1 MKQQLILRANSK
13 QQKNVHLM
21 KHSLHWKNMKI
32 NIIQRIIIT
41 FLIPLSQTC
50 TSLLVQQA
58 LTSHFVICNLY
69 IAIWV
74 IQIKCKSCKII
85 KTLTSMHVPGTKLE
99 GSLVQLVQ
107 ILRFEG

>member
-1 MKQQLILRANSK
+1 
-13 QQKNVHLM
+13 M
-21 KHSLHWKNMKI
+21 KHSLHWRNMKI
-32 NIIQRIIIT
+32 NIVQGSIVT

-50 TSLLVQQA
+50 TSLLVQEA
-58 LTSHFVICNLY
+58 RITFVICILH

-74 IQIKCKSCKII
+74 VQIKCRSCKRT